1 MEDETTKHIVGG
13 SSQSTLL
20 HAEPL
25 LDSLPREPS
34 RTLLERNEV
43 WLGFP
48 P

>member
-1 MEDETTKHIVGG
+1 MEDETTKHIVEG

-20 HAEPL
+20 RAEPL

-34 RTLLERNEV
+34 RTPLECNEV